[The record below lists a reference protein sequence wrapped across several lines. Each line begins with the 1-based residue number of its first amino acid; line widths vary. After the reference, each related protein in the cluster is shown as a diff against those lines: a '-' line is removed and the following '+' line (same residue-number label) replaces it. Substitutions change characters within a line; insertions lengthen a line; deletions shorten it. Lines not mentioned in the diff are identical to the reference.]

1 MIIMSFYVCLQMD
14 LSESLL
20 TAQKQKIAPVKRE
33 LLKQRE
39 YKVDIDS
46 KLGKSQVI
54 TKTTPASQSGG

>member
-1 MIIMSFYVCLQMD
+1 MFPV
-14 LSESLL
+14 LL
-20 TAQKQKIAPVKRE
+20 PSSPSPPALNQKVVPVKRE